1 MSIANV
7 NAPIK
12 LTHLAL
18 KQEVTSGFKSLR
30 RAYWEWKTEGVLYRP
45 CTAKTCWEHICNL
58 ENVSQCAQLPGYHF
72 KNIFLY
78 LRQPL
83 HY

>member
-30 RAYWEWKTEGVLYRP
+30 QAY
-45 CTAKTCWEHICNL
+45 
-58 ENVSQCAQLPGYHF
+58 
-72 KNIFLY
+72 
-78 LRQPL
+78 
-83 HY
+83 